1 MEGQRV
7 AVFDVDGTLLHGDS
21 LRLAAR
27 RSKGF
32 AGQLLAGLECLPWLL
47 GWQLRLLSTG
57 RLKEKVI
64 AAFGICD
71 AVNRANAEGHADWLL
86 GEMRGQLRLEALQR
100 LRWHQQRG
108 DRVLLC
114 SASPRLLLQ
123 PLADWL
129 GVDLLCTELQS
140 DNGLWRPVLASP
152 NCKGKE
158 KVRRLQELLISLESF
173 ALEVYGD
180 SSGDKEM
187 LLIATFP
194 HYRSFLETSA
204 PYPHQS

>member
-7 AVFDVDGTLLHGDS
+7 AVFDVDGTLLHGDC
-21 LRLAAR
+21 LGLAAR

-32 AGQLLAGLECLPWLL
+32 AGQLLAALECLPWLI

-57 RLKEKVI
+57 RVKEKAI
-64 AAFGICD
+64 AAFGICE
-71 AVNRANAEGHADWLL
+71 AVNTANAEGHADWLL

-114 SASPRLLLQ
+114 SASPRLLIQ

-129 GVDLLCTELQS
+129 GVELLCTELQS
-140 DNGLWRPVLASP
+140 INGLWHPVLSSP

-158 KVRRLQELLISLESF
+158 KVRRLKELLISLESLV
-173 ALEVYGD
+173 LEVYGD
-180 SSGDKEM
+180 SRGDKEM

-194 HYRSFLETSA
+194 HFQSFADTPI
-204 PYPHQS
+204 PYK